1 MMQGIA
7 AEQEPT
13 IDAQA
18 PGSARWPGGWVRALL
33 PTAILACL
41 EQQPLHGY
49 AIAQALG
56 KLGLG
61 IPRGGALYPV
71 LTRLEDSGEVDAEW
85 TPGTS
90 GPPRRQY
97 TLTSRGAERLGKDR
111 LGLEAMAAAIS
122 PTTGSIVESDERTPL

>member
-1 MMQGIA
+1 MMQGVA
-7 AEQEPT
+7 VDQEPAS
-13 IDAQA
+13 DVQA
-18 PGSARWPGGWVRALL
+18 PAHAQWPGGWVRALL

-56 KLGLG
+56 KLGFG

-71 LTRLEDSGEVDAEW
+71 LARLEDSGEVEAEW

-97 TLTSRGAERLGKDR
+97 TLTSRGTERLGTDR
-111 LGLEAMAAAIS
+111 LGLEAMVAAIS
-122 PTTGSIVESDERTPL
+122 TRTGSIEESGERRPL